1 MAVMKQTRG
10 FTLIELLVTITI
22 VAILAALAAPSFGRL
37 VADNALS
44 TQANSLMADLRF
56 ARSEA
61 LKRGI
66 SVTLCPSTTALDA
79 GATCSGSDW
88 KTGWIAFIDND
99 ADNTRK
105 VVAPAE
111 TILRRQEGFTTGA
124 SIVSNTGT
132 AVSSLRFNS
141 EGRVPGGASGLNFT
155 ALNNAATN
163 RLLCISLTG
172 RARTEKGT
180 TTC

>member
-1 MAVMKQTRG
+1 MAVMKQNRG
-10 FTLIELLVTITI
+10 FTLIELLVTVTI
-22 VAILAALAAPSFGRL
+22 MAILAAVAAPSFSRL
-37 VADNALS
+37 IADSALS
-44 TQANSLMADLRF
+44 TQANSLLADLRF

-61 LKRGI
+61 AKRGI

-88 KTGWIAFIDND
+88 KTGWITFIDND
-99 ADNTRK
+99 ANNLRK
-105 VVAPAE
+105 TDAPAE

-141 EGRVPGGASGLNFT
+141 EGRIPGGASGLNFT
-155 ALNNAATN
+155 AVNDAAPN

-172 RARTEKGT
+172 RVRTEKGVT
-180 TTC
+180 SC